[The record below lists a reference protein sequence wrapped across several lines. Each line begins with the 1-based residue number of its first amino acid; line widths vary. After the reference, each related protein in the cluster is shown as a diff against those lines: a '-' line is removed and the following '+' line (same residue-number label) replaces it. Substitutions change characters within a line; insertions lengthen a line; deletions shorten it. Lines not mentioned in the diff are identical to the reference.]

1 VPFVSDE
8 NKEYPPLLPDDSE
21 HTLKGSK
28 IIRCVRADNKYNNRM
43 ATATRMY
50 LENKSLKMPLTSANL
65 RRDFENEENKK
76 MTKEK
81 LAIFIET
88 DALQYEMGNIVS
100 RITHSGNIIY
110 ETSNASMLKDR
121 YTSLGMALEYIME
134 LENLN
139 KKEKNKGN
147 EICFGGAYR
156 M

>member
-1 VPFVSDE
+1 
-8 NKEYPPLLPDDSE
+8 
-21 HTLKGSK
+21 
-28 IIRCVRADNKYNNRM
+28 M